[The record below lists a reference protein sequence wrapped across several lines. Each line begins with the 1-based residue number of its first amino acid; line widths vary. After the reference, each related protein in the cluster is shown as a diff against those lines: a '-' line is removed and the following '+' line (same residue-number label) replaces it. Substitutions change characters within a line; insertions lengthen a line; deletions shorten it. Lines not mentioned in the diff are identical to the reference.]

1 MGAEERPARSHK
13 SEPLLIIGASAAGAS
28 AAIEA
33 RRLDPELPITLLSGE
48 HKSPYARP
56 SLMYLFMGKLGLRDL
71 SLEPEARW
79 DQLRV
84 ERVRA
89 WATGL
94 ERSGAQR
101 LVLAEGSEGP
111 IRLPF
116 SRLLIAT
123 GARPRRL
130 SCPGADLEGVCGLW
144 GLHELAQL
152 SSLSAQA
159 REALVVGGGLI
170 GAELSEM
177 LLSRGLRV
185 TQLVR
190 EARYAPHLLTPAE
203 SALVSQELSAM
214 GVDLRLSYELE
225 SLHGARGRVERA
237 QARGPHGAQTLDC
250 QLVAAAIG
258 AEPEL
263 SLGARLGLSAE
274 PHGLLVNERFET
286 SSAQIYAAGDCA
298 TVRSAELSAGAQ
310 GWPQG
315 WPQGWVS
322 AQRQGRLAARAM
334 LGAPLALEALD
345 RQPELIP
352 LVSRFGR
359 LTHAR
364 VGPVI
369 GRDAGLE
376 LQEEWAHPRRPAR
389 VSLFGRE
396 GQLSAISALGV
407 QLEGPLWRARLLSG
421 ISLSSA
427 SALLPSEFKGLKRV
441 A

>member
-1 MGAEERPARSHK
+1 MGAEERPARSYK
-13 SEPLLIIGASAAGAS
+13 SESLLIIGASAAGAS
-28 AAIEA
+28 AALEA

-48 HKSPYARP
+48 HTIPYARP
-56 SLMYLFMGKLGLRDL
+56 SLMYLFMGQLGLRDL

-79 DQLRV
+79 AELRV

-94 ERSGAQR
+94 ERSGDQR

-144 GLHELAQL
+144 GLYELAQL

-214 GVDLRLSYELE
+214 GVDLRLSCELV
-225 SLHGARGRVERA
+225 SLHGAHGRVERA
-237 QARGPHGAQTLDC
+237 QARSPRGAQALDC

-263 SLGARLGLSAE
+263 SLGARLGLNAE
-274 PHGLLVNERFET
+274 PRGLLVNERFET

-298 TVRSAELSAGAQ
+298 VARSAELSDEAQ
-310 GWPQG
+310 GWPL
-315 WPQGWVS
+315 GWVS

-345 RQPELIP
+345 LQPQLIP

-376 LQEEWAHPRRPAR
+376 LQEEWAHPRRPQR
-389 VSLFGRE
+389 VSLFERE

-407 QLEGPLWRARLLSG
+407 QLEGPLWRARLLAG